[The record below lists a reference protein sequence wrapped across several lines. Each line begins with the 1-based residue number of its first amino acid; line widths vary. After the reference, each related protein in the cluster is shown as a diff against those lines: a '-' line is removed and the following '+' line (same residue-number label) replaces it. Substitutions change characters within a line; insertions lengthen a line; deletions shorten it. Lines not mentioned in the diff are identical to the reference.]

1 MNYWNYW
8 NILTGISL
16 PWQAF
21 LLSSFCNSLNI
32 FFLSINLEE
41 NYRLFVSIISLILRI
56 HGCFSYLPLDCTKNW
71 ISNGLGYT
79 IPPPTTSQNISTA
92 THEYPPPAT
101 IHPPP
106 PTITLNGLPPSNNQ
120 NIFIYCTFWHC
131 FNSFFFLRNTIF
143 LWWRFCLVKF

>member
-1 MNYWNYW
+1 MFSL

-16 PWQAF
+16 LWQAF

-92 THEYPPPAT
+92 THDHPPPAT

-106 PTITLNGLPPSNNQ
+106 PTITQKMDYHPAKAK
-120 NIFIYCTFWHC
+120 IYSYTAPFDIVLTVY
-131 FNSFFFLRNTIF
+131 FFFEMQYFRDEGF
-143 LWWRFCLVKF
+143 AW